1 MQSDTLRVVSICGL
15 AMGSLV
21 DWGSLQLGQR
31 IHFVARM
38 VCHDLKGVE
47 CNHIVQ
53 SAERTAQ
60 QVRVRGSL
68 PFAAGV
74 VILDALVVSVSP
86 VSVHVDATTQVL
98 PVPSSPQGSLERV
111 VEVCCGL
118 GAFTSVLSHV
128 NMQPVA
134 GVDHNGIWASSYA
147 KLHGQ
152 HVPFVVHDVGAT
164 ETMVELASH
173 GGFYCMLAAGVSC
186 NAHSQLGGMDDP
198 RSSSLPKTLN
208 LGWLLQSVV
217 ILLECV
223 PQMMQDAQVQAMLTS
238 FARSTGYRLTQT
250 VLRLSDAWVSRRD
263 RWFALLMAPALGPC
277 ELPAMP
283 QIGLCNVPRDL
294 MPVYAK
300 CSAED
305 LTQLQLNLYEL
316 AKYYRYSSGGMERQ
330 WFDLDAKTPT
340 FLHSHGNALYMC
352 ACGCRQAL
360 SESRL
365 QQRGLLGILVPLG
378 QFLVHGNQQME
389 EARYLHPDEMW
400 GLLGGDMNVDFGSNL
415 RLAMAG
421 IGQCVAP
428 LTALWIFCH
437 LRRHLDVFFGKAEV
451 LDPVQVL
458 TGYAKHVM
466 AQCELKWP
474 RPILPSVPV
483 TVPES
488 EHPDEDE
495 PGLKGYHICVQW
507 PQFETVP
514 LSIKCSSVVAARQV
528 LAAETQLHGVSSC
541 QVAVPGVGMDLDLR
555 LKSGMALDFRQLLLC
570 VLVGMVRRL
579 LAVIGMCM
587 Q

>member
-1 MQSDTLRVVSICGL
+1 
-15 AMGSLV
+15 MGSLV

-38 VCHDLKGVE
+38 VCHYLKGVE

-134 GVDHNGIWASSYA
+134 GVDHNGIWANLYA

-186 NAHSQLGGMDDP
+186 NAHSQLGDGRGMDDP

-340 FLHSHGNALYMC
+340 LYMC

-360 SESRL
+360 NESRL

-389 EARYLHPDEMW
+389 EVRYLHPDEMW

-466 AQCELKWP
+466 AQC
-474 RPILPSVPV
+474 
-483 TVPES
+483 
-488 EHPDEDE
+488 
-495 PGLKGYHICVQW
+495 
-507 PQFETVP
+507 
-514 LSIKCSSVVAARQV
+514 
-528 LAAETQLHGVSSC
+528 
-541 QVAVPGVGMDLDLR
+541 QVAVAGVGMDLDLP
-555 LKSGMALDFRQLLLC
+555 LESGMALDFSVPPAPSACAGRD
-570 VLVGMVRRL
+570 GE
-579 LAVIGMCM
+579 AVVSSDWNVYAVTTFG
-587 Q
+587 

>member
-1 MQSDTLRVVSICGL
+1 
-15 AMGSLV
+15 
-21 DWGSLQLGQR
+21 
-31 IHFVARM
+31 
-38 VCHDLKGVE
+38 
-47 CNHIVQ
+47 
-53 SAERTAQ
+53 
-60 QVRVRGSL
+60 
-68 PFAAGV
+68 
-74 VILDALVVSVSP
+74 
-86 VSVHVDATTQVL
+86 
-98 PVPSSPQGSLERV
+98 
-111 VEVCCGL
+111 
-118 GAFTSVLSHV
+118 
-128 NMQPVA
+128 
-134 GVDHNGIWASSYA
+134 
-147 KLHGQ
+147 
-152 HVPFVVHDVGAT
+152 
-164 ETMVELASH
+164 MVELASH

-305 LTQLQLNLYEL
+305 LTQLHLNLYEL

-340 FLHSHGNALYMC
+340 LYMC

-360 SESRL
+360 NESRL

-389 EARYLHPDEMW
+389 EVRYLHPDEMW

-466 AQCELKWP
+466 AQC
-474 RPILPSVPV
+474 
-483 TVPES
+483 
-488 EHPDEDE
+488 
-495 PGLKGYHICVQW
+495 
-507 PQFETVP
+507 
-514 LSIKCSSVVAARQV
+514 
-528 LAAETQLHGVSSC
+528 
-541 QVAVPGVGMDLDLR
+541 QVAVAGVGMDLDLP